1 MFQVGDFI
9 VYGNNGACQVKA
21 ISTPGLDPETPD
33 RRYYTIQPVCGTE
46 TIYIPVDSKVFM
58 RPVMS
63 KGEAEDLISRIPDIS
78 ETPLETKDLHILT
91 DSYRQVF
98 LSHDCGQLVQ
108 LIKTTYRKNRTAVQ
122 NGKKPSEIDA
132 RFRKKAEEL
141 LHGELSVAL
150 GIPVENVPQYIESKI
165 S

>member
-9 VYGNNGACQVKA
+9 VYSNNGACQIKA
-21 ISTPGLDPETPD
+21 VSTPGLDPEAPD
-33 RRYYTIQPVCGTE
+33 RQYYTIQPVYGTE
-46 TIYIPVDSKVFM
+46 TIYVPVDSKVFM

-63 KGEAEDLISRIPDIS
+63 KGEAEELIARIPEIS
-78 ETPLETKDLHILT
+78 ETPDDSKDFHMLT
-91 DSYRQVF
+91 DRYRQVF

-108 LIKTTYRKNRTAVQ
+108 LIKTTYLKNRTAVQ
-122 NGKKPSEIDA
+122 KGKKPSEVDT

-141 LHGELSVAL
+141 LHGELSVSL
-150 GIPVENVPQYIESKI
+150 GIPVESVPQYIRSKI